1 MESFLKDTPLETH
14 GNPSEFR
21 SFIEPSE
28 AAEDAD
34 SALEANVSE
43 NPETVEAEPAGEA
56 EIPSESEPTEQDPAE
71 PSTPETPAL
80 ADETEVS
87 SPEIPSPDTAVSPA
101 EPAAETPATEA
112 GTGEV
117 VFEQVDGPKVEV
129 ISEDGTVSKI
139 IVHLAPDKILEL
151 KCEY

>member
-43 NPETVEAEPAGEA
+43 NSETVEAEPAGEA

-112 GTGEV
+112 RTGEV